1 MAKKRE
7 LKKDIDFLVN
17 EVISDCYT
25 YLYLNGNKKQ
35 DQVITLMNEVVEKR
49 NELIHRV
56 NHSDKKADRKQ
67 NREYFRTVFNDLL
80 SMVDLSFSKLS
91 DLTKA

>member
-25 YLYLNGNKKQ
+25 YLYLNGTKKQ
-35 DQVITLMNEVVEKR
+35 DQVIDLMNEVVEKR
-49 NELIHRV
+49 NELIYRV
-56 NHSDKKADRKQ
+56 NHSEKKDDKKQ
-67 NREYFRTVFNDLL
+67 TREYFKSIFNDLL
-80 SMVDLSFSKLS
+80 VMVDHSFSKLS
-91 DLTKA
+91 ELTKA